1 MLIDELIT
9 ELTPTAGADIR
20 PMLSRLKSAQKFVL
34 GPEFAAVAEA
44 LAEDYSGLVKVFDR
58 CRLPYAETWIEF
70 LQADR
75 PRFAAAGVQLPEI
88 QKVPHRIGALLTA
101 TATDLSAWKAHL
113 FWSFKDQPGCCGTA
127 LCAMAFDMTTPIY
140 HQTELPTEQ
149 ALSSRQFFANRN
161 ITPHPGWL
169 SASDEIRLKMSN
181 HTGIM
186 PPDFIIDIP
195 DVPPSK
201 YKELNALLYD
211 MARSD
216 WAGEVPYILAVIG
229 LLNARNATETE
240 TVDHT
245 RLNKARSKSG
255 KPPLFEHK
263 ILKIARRQVQRV
275 YPDGKKDNTHAPMR
289 AAFVRGHFKAR
300 RTGIFFWSPYL
311 RGDLTRGRIDKT
323 YELE

>member
-1 MLIDELIT
+1 MLIDELIS

-20 PMLSRLKSAQKFVL
+20 PMISRLKSAQKFVL
-34 GPEFAAVAEA
+34 GAEFAAVAEA

-75 PRFAAAGVQLPEI
+75 PRFAAAGIQLPEV
-88 QKVPHRIGALLTA
+88 QRAPKRVGALLTA

-113 FWSFKDQPGCCGTA
+113 FWNFDNRPGHCGTA
-127 LCAMAFDMTTPIY
+127 LCAMLFDMTTPLY
-140 HQTELPTEQ
+140 HQTELPPEAQ
-149 ALSSRQFFANRN
+149 LASREFFASRN
-161 ITPHPGWL
+161 ITPHPGWMT
-169 SASDEIRLKMSN
+169 ASDEVRLKMSN
-181 HTGIM
+181 HTGLDM
-186 PPDFIIDIP
+186 PDFDIDLPNIP
-195 DVPPSK
+195 AHK
-201 YKELNALLYD
+201 QKELGQLIRD

-245 RLNKARSKSG
+245 RLNKARNKSG

-263 ILKIARRQVQRV
+263 ILKIARRQVRRV
-275 YPDGKKDNTHAPMR
+275 YPDGKKDSNHAPMR
-289 AAFVRGHFKAR
+289 GHFVRGHFKAR
-300 RTGIFFWSPYL
+300 KSGIFFWHPFL
-311 RGDLTRGRIDKT
+311 RGDLHRGTIDKD
-323 YELE
+323 YQL